1 MPVPAQNNYLSLNRS
16 GEFLDS
22 QAQYSYGPTD
32 NNSSGVNDVNFYGE
46 ARRSHNLSTIV
57 SQDRMGD
64 DINNEVNQMSG
75 GYVVHTKRHRS
86 KDSSQEKKKKK
97 RAKKSKKKSPRA
109 QDRDYNQYQSL
120 SPIQEKRGK
129 EKTRATRKSKKQ
141 QIELRESLKDYPDLR
156 TKAMPAPL
164 NAVTR
169 RNRSNDKRQKMLLAQ
184 SLDPAVLRRYLREGE
199 RSFKKDE
206 KMYMST
212 GRSGQDRL
220 MTDDSGLHLP
230 NISSDVDPEF
240 VKQFLTKHN
249 MQYIPPNTKAS
260 KNSLPFEPSHRAQ
273 LPKAGPRGSPPQ
285 GFLSESL
292 ISTEDMRASMI
303 QHAIRSQQLQ
313 IK

>member
-57 SQDRMGD
+57 SQDRMDD
-64 DINNEVNQMSG
+64 DINNEANQMSG
-75 GYVVHTKRHRS
+75 GYVVHAKRHRS

-109 QDRDYNQYQSL
+109 QDRDHNQYQSL

-129 EKTRATRKSKKQ
+129 EKTRAMRKPKKQ
-141 QIELRESLKDYPDLR
+141 QMELRESFKDYPDLR

-164 NAVTR
+164 KAVTR

-184 SLDPAVLRRYLREGE
+184 SLDPAVLRRHLRESE

-206 KMYMST
+206 KMYMSI
-212 GRSGQDRL
+212 GRSGHDRL

-240 VKQFLTKHN
+240 VKQFLAKHN
-249 MQYIPPNTKAS
+249 RQYIPHNKKAS
-260 KNSLPFEPSHRAQ
+260 KNSLSFEPSHQAQ
-273 LPKAGPRGSPPQ
+273 LPKAVPRGPPPQ

-292 ISTEDMRASMI
+292 VSTEDMRASMI
-303 QHAIRSQQLQ
+303 QNAIRSQQLQ